1 MKIVIYSPSNLRA
14 VDQQSQALLFQKMG
28 HQPVLLTCLPEGVLH
43 KNFQSHGFQT
53 YSSDIRNAKGVKYF
67 LKEIQFLIKFC
78 NEHNIDVVCCHLQS
92 CALIAG
98 VAKFFMKSKVVYM
111 RHHTDFVGIYNSP
124 KERLQNCLA
133 NTLSPKIIAISDT
146 VNKILIKENVPHHKI
161 HRINLCYDF
170 GEYRN
175 DFTEKADVIKTELRS
190 PLTLLYVARLDP
202 VKRHTYA
209 FKIVEDLL
217 AQNVECK
224 LFCIGKGSLEGE
236 LNQYIADKKLGEHII
251 MKGFVTN
258 VFDYISA
265 ADIVLL
271 LSDTEASSH
280 MLKET
285 GLCGKSLIACAGV
298 GDFNDYIIHGEN
310 GYLVNKENP
319 IPETVKILKMI
330 SANKHIVPVLGEN
343 LKKTVYKHFSIDSN
357 FESLYSDLFK
367 AMKIQL

>member
-1 MKIVIYSPSNLRA
+1 MKILIYSPSNLRA

-28 HQPVLLTCLPEGVLH
+28 HQPMLLTCLPEGVLH
-43 KNFQSHGFQT
+43 KNFQAHGFLT
-53 YSSDIRNAKGVKYF
+53 FSSNITNARGVNYF
-67 LKEIQFLIKFC
+67 LKEIRFLIKFC
-78 NEHNIDVVCCHLQS
+78 NKHSIDVVCCHLQS
-92 CALIAG
+92 CAIIAG
-98 VAKFFMKSKVVYM
+98 VAKFFMKAKVVYM

-124 KERLQNCLA
+124 KERFQNWIA

-146 VNKILIKENVPHHKI
+146 VNKILINENVAQSKM

-175 DFTEKADVIKTELRS
+175 DFTNQIDAIKQELHS

-202 VKRHTYA
+202 VKRHKYA

-217 AQNVECK
+217 AQGVECK
-224 LFCIGKGSLEGE
+224 LFCIGKGSLENE
-236 LNQYIADKKLGEHII
+236 LNRYIEDNNLSEHIV

-280 MLKET
+280 MLKEA
-285 GLCGKSLIACAGV
+285 GICGKTLIACAGV

-310 GYLVNKENP
+310 GYLVNKDNP
-319 IPETVKILKMI
+319 IPETIEILKNI
-330 SANKHIVPVLGEN
+330 GANKQIVSVLGEN

-357 FESLYSDLFK
+357 FEDLYSNLFK
-367 AMKIQL
+367 TMNIQL

>member
-28 HQPVLLTCLPEGVLH
+28 HEPLLLTCLPEGVLH
-43 KNFQSHGFQT
+43 RNFQEHGFKT
-53 YSSDIRNAKGVKYF
+53 YSSNITNARGIIYF
-67 LKEIQFLIKFC
+67 LKEINFLIKFC
-78 NEHNIDVVCCHLQS
+78 NKHKVDVVCCHLQS
-92 CALIAG
+92 CAIIAG
-98 VAKFFMKSKVVYM
+98 FAKFFIKAKVVYM

-124 KERLQNCLA
+124 KERLQNWMA
-133 NTLSPKIIAISDT
+133 NTLSPKIIAISNT
-146 VNKILIKENVPHHKI
+146 VNKILINENVPERKI

-175 DFTEKADVIKTELRS
+175 DFTNQIDAIKQELRS

-217 AQNVECK
+217 AQGVECK
-224 LFCIGKGSLEGE
+224 LFCIGRGNLENE
-236 LNQYIADKKLGEHII
+236 LNQYIKNKKLGEHIV

-265 ADIVLL
+265 SDVVLL

-280 MLKET
+280 MLKEA
-285 GLCGKSLIACAGV
+285 GICGKTLIACADV
-298 GDFNDYIIHGEN
+298 GDFNDYLVHGEN

-319 IPETVKILKMI
+319 IPETVEILKKI
-330 SANKHIVPVLGEN
+330 SSNKHIVPVLGEN

-357 FESLYSDLFK
+357 FEALYSTLFK